1 MMKPN
6 EVNYGI
12 EEEEEEGSDNE
23 DTSKPAS
30 KRAKK
35 ETPTKP
41 KVKAVATKN
50 GKVDKKTDK
59 KADKSDKKRKAD
71 SEDKGDKED
80 KRAKK
85 QTAYKISDK
94 LQTLLG
100 LAVDDTRYQVVAKMW
115 EYIRG
120 HDLQNPADKREVRL
134 DKPLQDIFKVKT
146 FTIFSM
152 NKHIS
157 TQMLKSDA

>member
-12 EEEEEEGSDNE
+12 EDEESDA
-23 DTSKPAS
+23 DSPAKPT
-30 KRAKK
+30 KK
-35 ETPTKP
+35 EKSTTKTT
-41 KVKAVATKN
+41 KAKAA
-50 GKVDKKTDK
+50 GKKENSKEGK
-59 KADKSDKKRKAD
+59 KADTKDKKRKA
-71 SEDKGDKED
+71 SDKED
-80 KRAKK
+80 TGKESKKLKK
-85 QTAYKISDK
+85 QSAYTISDK
-94 LQTLLG
+94 LQSLLG
-100 LAVDDTRYQVVAKMW
+100 LTSDDTRYQVVAKMW

-152 NKHIS
+152 NKHLSSQIV
-157 TQMLKSDA
+157 KN

>member
-12 EEEEEEGSDNE
+12 EDEEESDA
-23 DTSKPAS
+23 DSPAKPT
-30 KRAKK
+30 KK
-35 ETPTKP
+35 EKATTKTT
-41 KVKAVATKN
+41 KAKAA
-50 GKVDKKTDK
+50 GKKENSKEGK
-59 KADKSDKKRKAD
+59 KADTKDKKRKA
-71 SEDKGDKED
+71 SDKED
-80 KRAKK
+80 TGKESKKLKK
-85 QTAYKISDK
+85 QSAYTISDK
-94 LQTLLG
+94 LQSLLG
-100 LAVDDTRYQVVAKMW
+100 LTSDDTRYQVVAKMW

-152 NKHIS
+152 NKHLSSQIV
-157 TQMLKSDA
+157 KN

>member
-12 EEEEEEGSDNE
+12 EEEEDEESADETTPN
-23 DTSKPAS
+23 
-30 KRAKK
+30 KRTKKEKDKATPKAKAAKK
-35 ETPTKP
+35 DSAK
-41 KVKAVATKN
+41 
-50 GKVDKKTDK
+50 DK
-59 KADKSDKKRKAD
+59 KADPKDKKRKASGKEESGND
-71 SEDKGDKED
+71 SKKL
-80 KRAKK
+80 KK
-85 QTAYKISDK
+85 QSAYTISDK
-94 LQTLLG
+94 LQSLLG
-100 LAVDDTRYQVVAKMW
+100 LTSDDTRYQVVAKMW

-152 NKHIS
+152 NKHLSSQIV
-157 TQMLKSDA
+157 KN